1 MDRPRRCDPW
11 DLATISGGTTMHVLN
26 ICHVYPP
33 EHAPAGVQARD
44 FAEDMS
50 RRGHAMTVLTGWP
63 NHPAGVLH
71 PGWKARFRE
80 SSTTPEGFTLVRCG
94 HSIHPRGRML
104 WRLWYYFTFAISTL
118 VNGLPCRNVDIVF
131 CESTPI
137 FGPLTALVLAWLK
150 GATFVYRVHDVHP
163 EAALNAGLLEPGLA
177 YRLLRAL
184 DTWVCRRSTLVLTLT
199 TGMRRTLLDRG
210 LPAERVVVARQWFDG
225 AKVVPQ
231 DRDNAW
237 RRAREIPL
245 DQFVVL
251 YAGTIGHISGARV
264 VIDAAERLRGRS
276 DILFLFVGEG
286 PVKEEC
292 ERLARERHLDRVRFL
307 PFQPAESLS
316 EVQATGDVGLVTLL
330 PESGDTSVPSKIHGY
345 TAAGRPVIASV
356 RADSA
361 TAETVR
367 EGDFGHVVP
376 PGDAR
381 ALAEAIT
388 AVADAPAEAARL
400 GANARR
406 FFVANYDR
414 THRTSDLERILR
426 RDVLGEVPDETDGR
440 GVHVRAATADDIP
453 AIAAVHTEAFP
464 GFFLTRLGPGFLRA
478 YYRAVLRFDGGL
490 LYVAADAGG
499 IVGFVA
505 GFIEPSRFYAA
516 MKRSP
521 WTFAGPLTLGLAR
534 RPWLLARAV
543 ARVAA
548 VVIHRAQAEDRAE
561 VGSRAELSSLAVRL
575 SAQGKGI
582 GRRLVQTFLESARRT
597 PASVVSLTTDAMHND
612 DVNAFYQR
620 SGFGLARRRS
630 SAGRLMN
637 EYEIRLRAAA

>member
-1 MDRPRRCDPW
+1 
-11 DLATISGGTTMHVLN
+11 MHVLN

-50 RRGHAMTVLTGWP
+50 RLGHTMTVLTGWP

-80 SSTTPEGFTLVRCG
+80 CTTPPQGFTLVRCG
-94 HSIHPRGRML
+94 HSIHPRGRMF
-104 WRLWYYFTFAISTL
+104 WRLWYYFTFAIATL
-118 VNGLPCRNVDIVF
+118 INGLPCRNVDVVF

-137 FGPLTALVLAWLK
+137 FGPLTSLLLAWLK
-150 GATFVYRVHDVHP
+150 GAKFVYRVHDVHP
-163 EAALNAGLLEPGLA
+163 EAALHAGLLKPGLV

-184 DTWVCRRSTLVLTLT
+184 DTWVCSRAAIVLPLT
-199 TGMRRTLLDRG
+199 DGMRRSLLDRG

-225 AKVVPQ
+225 ARVAPQ

-237 RRAREIPL
+237 RRARGIPSS
-245 DQFVVL
+245 QFVVL

-264 VIDAAERLRGRS
+264 VIDAAELLRGRS

-286 PVKEEC
+286 PVKEDC
-292 ERLARERHLDRVRFL
+292 ERLARERNLDRVRFL
-307 PFQPAESLS
+307 PFQPAEFLS

-376 PGDAR
+376 PGDAQ
-381 ALAEAIT
+381 ALADAIT
-388 AVADAPAEAARL
+388 AMADAPTEAARL

-406 FFVANYDR
+406 FFVDNHDR

-426 RDVLGEVPDETDGR
+426 RDVLGETDGR
-440 GVHVRAATADDIP
+440 GFHVRAATADDIP
-453 AIAAVHTEAFP
+453 AIAAVHAEAFP
-464 GFFLTRLGPGFLRA
+464 GFFLSLLGPGFLRA
-478 YYRAVLRFDGGL
+478 YYRAVLRFDGGR
-490 LYVAADAGG
+490 LYVAADAGR

-505 GFIEPSRFYAA
+505 GFIDPARFYAA
-516 MKRSP
+516 MKRNP
-521 WTFAGPLTLGLAR
+521 WKFAWPLAVGLVR
-534 RPWLLARAV
+534 RPWLVGRAV

-548 VVIHRAQAEDRAE
+548 VVVHGRAAGDRAE
-561 VGSRAELSSLAVRL
+561 AGSRAELSSLAVRP
-575 SAQGKGI
+575 SSQGKGI

-597 PASVVSLTTDAMHND
+597 PAAVVSLTTDARRND
-612 DVNAFYQR
+612 DVNAFYER
-620 SGFGLARRRS
+620 FGFGLARRRS

-637 EYEIRLRAAA
+637 EYEIRLRAAG